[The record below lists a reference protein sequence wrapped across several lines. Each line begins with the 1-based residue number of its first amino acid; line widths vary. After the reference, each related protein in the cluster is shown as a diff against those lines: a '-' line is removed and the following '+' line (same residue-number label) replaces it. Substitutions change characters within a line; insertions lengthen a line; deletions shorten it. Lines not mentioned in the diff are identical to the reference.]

1 MKRWCDLKLIGLL
14 SLQLLIAAQT
24 LAQTNQGVESIRVW
38 HSPDS
43 TRVVF
48 DITKTVD
55 YKMFE
60 LSNPT
65 RVVVDIENASLPK
78 RLPKLDS
85 SNKHLSLIRTGRP
98 KPTTARFVFELK
110 KDLSP
115 KSFLLTPN
123 KLYGYRLVIDFEEKK
138 AKPILEQ
145 TIKEVAEPQPE
156 VVSQP
161 PQNST
166 ANTQQPNQTAT
177 VSQPLI
183 VNDGRDLR
191 PLVIAIDAGHGGEDP
206 GAIGFRGTYEKKITF
221 EIATRLKQVINQDP
235 AFNAFLVRTGDYFI
249 DLHKRRMIAKSK
261 NADMFISI
269 HADAFHKR
277 SANGFSVYALSQR
290 GATSAMARA
299 LAAKEN
305 ASDLIG
311 GVSLAD
317 KDDVLAKVLVD
328 LSMNNTISESV
339 NFGGRVLQKLKQ
351 HGRLHSKRVEQAGF
365 AVLKSPDIPSILIE
379 TGYITNPNE
388 EKNLRSSRHQDKIA
402 KAVYGAIKEYFEQT
416 PYRSNTQYA
425 SVSVDNNS
433 NTYQSLVKPNRPR
446 YHKVKRGDSLS
457 RIAAKYGVSVRSLKR
472 ENNLKSNVAVLGKR
486 LKLPSNAKGTNSRS
500 TTSTRSS
507 RPAVH
512 IVKSGDSLSKISA
525 RYNVTI
531 SSLKKLNKLRKNT
544 VYVGQKIKLPG
555 GVATAPA
562 KPRYHKVKR
571 GDTLSEIA
579 EKYGKSVRA
588 IMAANGM
595 RSKVVRLGQRIK
607 IPN

>member
-1 MKRWCDLKLIGLL
+1 MLA
-14 SLQLLIAAQT
+14 SQAFAQS
-24 LAQTNQGVESIRVW
+24 NHRVENIRVW

-48 DITKTVD
+48 DVSQNVQ
-55 YKMFE
+55 YKLFE
-60 LSNPT
+60 LSNPK
-65 RVVVDIENASLPK
+65 RVVVDIQNATLSKKLPSLDPN
-78 RLPKLDS
+78 
-85 SNKHLSLIRTGRP
+85 NKHISRIRTGKP
-98 KPTTARFVFELK
+98 KAKTARFVFELK
-110 KDLSP
+110 TDLFS
-115 KSFLLTPN
+115 KSFLLAPN
-123 KLYGYRLVIDFEEKK
+123 KLYGHRLVIDFEEKK
-138 AKPILEQ
+138 SKPANQ
-145 TIKEVAEPQPE
+145 VVTEPL
-156 VVSQP
+156 
-161 PQNST
+161 
-166 ANTQQPNQTAT
+166 PNQTQQAVETAPAAT
-177 VSQPLI
+177 SQPAQQSVAVSQPLI
-183 VNDGRDLR
+183 VNDNRDSR
-191 PLVIAIDAGHGGEDP
+191 PFIIAIDAGHGGEDP
-206 GAIGFRGTYEKKITF
+206 GAIGFRGTYEKKITLQ
-221 EIATRLKQVINQDP
+221 IATRLKEVINKDP
-235 AFNAFLVRTGDYFI
+235 SFNAFMVRTGDYFI
-249 DLHKRRMIAKSK
+249 KLHKRRAIAREK

-339 NFGGRVLQKLKQ
+339 NFGGRVLQKLRQ

-388 EKNLRSSRHQDKIA
+388 EKNLRSSSHQNKIA
-402 KAVYGAIKEYFEQT
+402 NAVYGAIKEYFKQT
-416 PYRSNTQYA
+416 PYRSNAQYA

-433 NTYQSLVKPNRPR
+433 STYQSLVKPKRPR

-457 RIAAKYGVSVRSLKR
+457 SIAAKYRISVKQLKR

-486 LKLPSNAKGTNSRS
+486 LKLPSNARGSSSSSSSGSSNR
-500 TTSTRSS
+500 TT
-507 RPAVH
+507 RPKVYV
-512 IVKSGDSLSKISA
+512 VKSGDSLSKISA

-531 SSLKKLNKLRKNT
+531 SSLKRLNNLRKNT
-544 VYVGQKIKLPG
+544 VYVGQKIKLPRG
-555 GVATAPA
+555 ATTPVA

-579 EKYGKSVRA
+579 EKYGKSIRA
-588 IMAANGM
+588 IMKANGM
-595 RSKVVRLGQRIK
+595 RSKTVRLGQRIK